1 MKRSILIASA
11 FLVLAITT
19 SKAQKVFAVTPEIA
33 SPGST
38 VKVTYN
44 PSRTILKNEKKI
56 NAEVYQFRNYKW
68 NKEEIKLVKQ
78 DSLWTADYLLPV
90 DAAFVAF
97 KFKNG
102 KKTDI
107 GNGYGWMLMDKSGKN
122 MPGAYAAWAFLR
134 NGSVPEFFPDYT
146 TNKQM
151 IGDDVFVYWMQQ
163 QVMHQ
168 PSTRRELAYPWLKV
182 LNKLDAEK
190 AKAQAQKDIF
200 YLKNL
205 QDPKAEDLVN
215 LKKIY
220 AEVLHNQSA
229 ADSVAKVISTTDS
242 VAIKK
247 LNPEKLAAYKAMSTE
262 RDYKKVLGLN
272 INFINRYP
280 AAKADRAFDKQ
291 NWIDYSRIYSNI
303 IIIAAIEKD
312 TTLFKQYVA
321 EAPFKSIS
329 TIFYKCVDVPYV
341 SQKSLN
347 AEQVYAYA
355 RPIVNRFFQ
364 FNDEKPEGYMD
375 TYFTTMPIYADILM
389 HLGKNEVALN
399 LASSCQQKY
408 QYEKAT
414 LNELQATLLEKLGK
428 TDELQKVLEN
438 SMRKNQMGVN
448 MLEMM
453 RKNYIARNKSD
464 EGYESYLASLK
475 DIKLDAALEA
485 KVKKSMIKKTVPD
498 FKVKSNQNGKMI
510 SLADLKGKV
519 VVFDFWASWCAPCK
533 AAFPGMNL
541 AVQKYKND
549 PDVVFYFVD
558 TQEKM
563 ADYETYV
570 TKYLKENNYNFN
582 VLFDADAKFSK
593 SYGVGPIPHKMVL
606 DKNGVLRFSEV
617 GYMGSPSELA
627 DEISMMVE
635 LAKKEK

>member
-1 MKRSILIASA
+1 MKRSILIASVILA
-11 FLVLAITT
+11 LAIP
-19 SKAQKVFAVTPEIA
+19 SIKAQKAFTLTPERA
-33 SPGST
+33 TPGAA
-38 VKVTYN
+38 VKVMYN
-44 PSRTILKNEKKI
+44 PSQTPLKNEKKI
-56 NAEVYQFRNYKW
+56 NAEVYQFRQYKW
-68 NKEEIKLVKQ
+68 SKEEIKLTKQ
-78 DSLWTADYLLPV
+78 DSVWTADYLLPA

-107 GNGYGWMLMDKSGKN
+107 GNGYGWMLTDTNGRN
-122 MPGAYAAWAFLR
+122 VPGAYAAWAFLR
-134 NGSVPEFFPDYT
+134 NGSVPSFFPDYT

-151 IGDDVFVYWMQQ
+151 IGDDVLVYWMQQ
-163 QVMHQ
+163 QVAHE
-168 PSTRRELAYPWLKV
+168 PSTRRELVYPWLTV
-182 LNKLDAEK
+182 LKKLSVEK
-190 AKAQAQKDIF
+190 AKAQAKRDVF
-200 YLKNL
+200 YLENL
-205 QDPKAEDLVN
+205 QDPKTEDLVN

-220 AEVLHNQSA
+220 AEVLDDKVA

-242 VAIKK
+242 AAIKK
-247 LNPEKLAAYKAMSTE
+247 MNPAKLAAYKAMATE
-262 RDYKKVLGLN
+262 RDYKKVLALN
-272 INFINRYP
+272 IDFINRYP
-280 AAKADRAFDKQ
+280 AAKADRTFDKQ

-303 IIIAAIEKD
+303 IIISSIEKD
-312 TTLFKQYVA
+312 TVQFKKYVA
-321 EAPFKSIS
+321 EAPFKSLS
-329 TIFYKCVDVPYV
+329 TVFYKCVDVPYV

-355 RPIVNRFFQ
+355 RPIANRLFE
-364 FNDEKPEGYMD
+364 FNDVKPEGYLD

-389 HLGKNEVALN
+389 HLGKYEVALN
-399 LASSCQQKY
+399 LATSCQQKY
-408 QYEKAT
+408 KYEKAT
-414 LNELQATLLEKLGK
+414 LNELQAILLEKLGK
-428 TDELQKVLEN
+428 TEELQKVLEN
-438 SMRKNQMGVN
+438 SLRKNQMGVT

-453 RKNYIARNKSD
+453 KRNYIARNQSE
-464 EGYESYLASLK
+464 EGYEAYLASFK

-485 KVKKSMIKKTVPD
+485 KVKKAMIKKAVPD
-498 FKVKSNQNGKMI
+498 FKVKSNRNGKMV
-510 SLADLKGKV
+510 SLADLKGKI

-563 ADYETYV
+563 ANYEAYV
-570 TKYLKENNYNFN
+570 TQYLKENKYDFN

-606 DKNGVLRFSEV
+606 DKNGMLRFSEI

-635 LAKKEK
+635 LARAEK

>member
-11 FLVLAITT
+11 ITVLAITT
-19 SKAQKVFAVTPEIA
+19 SLAQKAFTLMPELA
-33 SPGST
+33 TPGST

-44 PSRTILKNEKKI
+44 PASTVLRNEKKI
-56 NAEVYQFRNYKW
+56 NAEIYRFRNYKW
-68 NKEEIKLVKQ
+68 DKEEIRLVK
-78 DSLWTADYLLPV
+78 DDTLWIANYLLPV
-90 DAAFVAF
+90 DASFVAF

-107 GNGYGWMLMDKSGKN
+107 GNGYGWMLTDKNGQT

-182 LNKLDAEK
+182 LKKLDVAK
-190 AKAQAQKDIF
+190 AKMQAKRDVF
-200 YLKNL
+200 YLENL

-215 LKKIY
+215 LRKIY
-220 AEVLHNQSA
+220 AEVLDNKIA

-242 VAIKK
+242 ATIKK
-247 LNPEKLAAYKAMSTE
+247 LNAEKLAAYKAMSAE
-262 RDYKKVLGLN
+262 RDYKKTLGLN
-272 INFINRYP
+272 IDFINRYP
-280 AAKADRAFDKQ
+280 AAKADRSFDKQ

-303 IIIAAIEKD
+303 IIISSIEKD
-312 TTLFKQYVA
+312 TVQFKKYVA
-321 EAPFKSIS
+321 KAPFKSLS

-355 RPIVNRFFQ
+355 RPIANRLFE
-364 FNDEKPEGYMD
+364 FNDVKPEGYLD

-389 HLGKNEVALN
+389 HLGKYEVALN
-399 LASSCQQKY
+399 LATSCQQKY
-408 QYEKAT
+408 KYEKAT
-414 LNELQATLLEKLGK
+414 LNELQAVLLEKLGK

-438 SMRKNQMGVN
+438 SLRKNQMGIA

-453 RKNYIARNKSD
+453 KRNYIARNQSE
-464 EGYESYLASLK
+464 EGYEAYLASFK

-485 KVKKSMIKKTVPD
+485 KVRKSMIKKAVPD
-498 FKVKSNQNGKMI
+498 FKVKSNRDGKMV
-510 SLADLKGKV
+510 SLADLKGKI

-563 ADYETYV
+563 ANYETYV
-570 TKYLKENNYNFN
+570 TQYLKENKYDFN

-606 DKNGVLRFSEV
+606 DKNGMVRFSEV

-635 LAKKEK
+635 LARAEK